1 MFDINKIKNKKSNN
15 QYDKRISHLK
25 SQKGW
30 DTNNIEQTI
39 DEVYKNIFEDNC
51 RSLVIYGEPQ
61 SGKTEMMIALT
72 AKLLDHGKKHILLL
86 VTDNVK
92 LRDQNLKIFA
102 TSGISPVPIDN
113 YAFLRSVKES
123 KMDIRKNPYV
133 VFCKKNASEL
143 RRLVADTGLH
153 EVDDLIIID
162 DEADYASPNSK
173 INKINPS
180 NMDEELKSVIN
191 ELITKIMNANGIWLG
206 VTATPGRLDLNN
218 SFANNNKRWVYLPP
232 HDNYYGQYSFFPIKY
247 KKEGISS
254 CEFNIKTLGETG
266 DDPSYLKEAAYSFLV
281 TVAKRNI
288 ESLKKNGEEGNYS
301 MIIHTST
308 GKEGHRNDFLVID
321 EKIFKPL
328 KEDLP
333 GYEKILKNI
342 YDIALKKYQDPD
354 LANQIYVY
362 VYENKHRYKSVIM
375 NSDKDLRSQDF
386 DSGTDPTTPFTF
398 IFGGNIISR
407 GLTFHNLL
415 SMFFS
420 RDAKH
425 KLDKGTYVQRAR
437 MFGNRKEIFKDF
449 ELTIPH
455 KLYHDWWTVFQ
466 EHRLDLATINRFEE
480 PMWHSSKRTKTT
492 QEASIDKANVIE
504 KKGEIY
510 WGKFKLTKEIEDL
523 YLSMREGN
531 KIEKIKRLYKILGSE
546 CFHRV
551 FYEELIND
559 NDAKDDDNIY
569 VQNIRDIT
577 KDKYGDNE
585 NIVRTLGGHIDGHS
599 SGAEYWFAMFRND
612 KGEARLFYRPYFNRK
627 VLSHPRM
634 SS

>member
-1 MFDINKIKNKKSNN
+1 MFDINIIKNKKSNN
-15 QYDKRISHLK
+15 QYNKRINHLK
-25 SQKGW
+25 NQKGW
-30 DTNNIEQTI
+30 DTSNIEQTI
-39 DEVYKNIFEDNC
+39 EEVCKNIFTDNC

-72 AKLLDHGKKHILLL
+72 ARLLDQGKKHILLL

-92 LRDQNLKIFA
+92 LRDQNLKIFS
-102 TSGISPVPIDN
+102 TSGISPVPMDN

-123 KMDIRKNPYV
+123 KMDIKKNPFV

-143 RRLVADTGLH
+143 RRLVADTALQD
-153 EVDDLIIID
+153 VDDLVIID

-173 INKINPS
+173 INKVNLS
-180 NMDEELKSVIN
+180 EKDKELKSVIN
-191 ELITKIMNANGIWLG
+191 ELISKIMNKNGIWLG

-218 SFANNNKRWVYLPP
+218 SFANDNKRWVYLPP
-232 HDNYYGQYSFFPIKY
+232 HANYYGQYAFFPVKY
-247 KKEGISS
+247 KKNGIQS
-254 CEFNIKTLGETG
+254 CEFNIKTLGESG
-266 DDPSYLKEAAYSFLV
+266 DDPSYLKEAAYSFLA

-288 ESLKKNGEEGNYS
+288 ESLSKNGEEGNYS

-308 GKEGHRNDFLVID
+308 GKEGHRNDFLIID

-328 KEDLP
+328 KEELP
-333 GYEKILKNI
+333 GYEKILQSI
-342 YDIALKKYQDPD
+342 YDISIKKFQNND
-354 LANQIYVY
+354 LANKIVEYIYD
-362 VYENKHRYKSVIM
+362 NRHRYKSVIM

-425 KLDKGTYVQRAR
+425 KLDSGTYVQRAR

-466 EHRLDLATINRFEE
+466 EHRMSLATINGFEE
-480 PMWHSSKRTKTT
+480 PMWFSSKRTKTT

-504 KKGEIY
+504 KKGELY
-510 WGKFKLTKEIEDL
+510 WDKFKLTDEIKDAYE
-523 YLSMREGN
+523 SMKGGD
-531 KIEKIKRLYKILGSE
+531 KVEKIKKLYKLLGSS
-546 CFHRV
+546 CFHKV
-551 FYEELIND
+551 FYEEIID
-559 NDAKDDDNIY
+559 DDDAKNDDNIY
-569 VQNIRDIT
+569 VQNILSIEDYAD
-577 KDKYGDNE
+577 KDSK
-585 NIVRTLGGHIDGHS
+585 NIVRARGGHINGHD
-599 SGAEYWFAMFRND
+599 SGAEYWFAMYTNN